1 MWMWWTR
8 YTPHALMV
16 LAQLCFTLLYFVTE
30 AAFDRGL
37 NPYVYVT
44 YRHLL
49 VACVLWP
56 FAYFYERSV
65 RPRMTLMLFLE
76 IFLLSLLGGS
86 LTLNMYFS
94 SLKYTSPTF
103 VTSMA
108 NAVASIT
115 FVIAIVLRME
125 TVDVRSL
132 RGLAKVAGTAVSFA
146 GVTTIGLYKGGA
158 VKRLWKAPAVHI
170 LHGSSDVAAV
180 AHESWVKGSIL
191 AVASCICWSL
201 CFILQASSIKRY
213 PAKLSLTAWMSMVGG
228 MQSAVFAA
236 FMQRDMDAWLI
247 GFGLNF
253 WCIVYT
259 GIACNGLTV
268 IIQLW
273 CNKKKGPVFVT
284 MFNPLLTVMV
294 AVLAYFIFG
303 EKLYVGSVIG
313 GVLVILGLYML
324 LWGKDRDEE
333 YKVTKEQDPQS
344 SDCEKQVTASD
355 AFTRKGKEEYVK
367 DDKAER
373 KHHLYKRP
381 VCLFA
386 RFKNNLYE
394 KLNKKYEWINDA
406 NIYIHIE
413 FKNKQHCAKEIKKR
427 KPAAS

>member
-1 MWMWWTR
+1 MAGWLWRR

-16 LAQLCFTLLYFVTE
+16 LAQLCFTLLYFITQ
-30 AAFDRGL
+30 ATFDRGL

-56 FAYFYERSV
+56 FAYFYERTL
-65 RPRMTLMLFLE
+65 RPRMTVMLFLE

-103 VTSMA
+103 VTSMV

-115 FVIAIVLRME
+115 FVIAVVLRME

-132 RGLAKVAGTAVSFA
+132 RGLAKIAGAVVSFA

-158 VKRLWKAPAVHI
+158 VKRFCKAPVHI
-170 LHGSSDVAAV
+170 LHGSGDVAV
-180 AHESWVKGSIL
+180 AHGSWVKGSIL
-191 AVASCICWSL
+191 AVASCICWSV

-213 PAKLSLTAWMSMVGG
+213 PAKLSLTAWISMVGG

-236 FMQRDMDAWLI
+236 FMQRDVDAWLI

-303 EKLYVGSVIG
+303 EKLYAGSVIG

-324 LWGKDRDEE
+324 LWGKDRDQEL
-333 YKVTKEQDPQS
+333 KATKEQEPQ
-344 SDCEKQVTASD
+344 SDCEKQVTVSD
-355 AFTRKGKEEYVK
+355 AS
-367 DDKAER
+367 A
-373 KHHLYKRP
+373 
-381 VCLFA
+381 A
-386 RFKNNLYE
+386 RIVE
-394 KLNKKYEWINDA
+394 
-406 NIYIHIE
+406 
-413 FKNKQHCAKEIKKR
+413 
-427 KPAAS
+427 